1 MTETPSLAMLHK
13 VKFEHVNLT
22 SFSKMRVDLAAQ
34 VSTVERILY
43 SSQCSIILYSSQC
56 SIYTLPLQVL
66 SSSVANALRVTLKDK
81 ATQTAY
87 FCEIFDKFFD
97 CLNVTNF
104 DAGKRSRNAFKSPYR
119 SEKDFRLKVR
129 LTPGL
134 QYDPGM
140 SVTCRM
146 WAEGSA

>member
-43 SSQCSIILYSSQC
+43 LSQC

-134 QYDPGM
+134 QYDPGV

>member
-43 SSQCSIILYSSQC
+43 SSQCSI
-56 SIYTLPLQVL
+56 YTLLPLQVL

-81 ATQTAY
+81 ATQTAN
-87 FCEIFDKFFD
+87 FCDIFDKFFD

-129 LTPGL
+129 FSLYMYRFVCTSYLTCFFL
-134 QYDPGM
+134 
-140 SVTCRM
+140 
-146 WAEGSA
+146 

>member
-34 VSTVERILY
+34 VSTVER
-43 SSQCSIILYSSQC
+43 ILYSSQC